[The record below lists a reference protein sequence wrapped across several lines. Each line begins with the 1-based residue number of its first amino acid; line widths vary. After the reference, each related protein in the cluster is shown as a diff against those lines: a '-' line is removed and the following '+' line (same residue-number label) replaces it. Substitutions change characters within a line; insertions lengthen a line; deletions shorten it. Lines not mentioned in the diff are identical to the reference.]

1 MTQAAQPPAAVV
13 VCVGLAAR
21 TLGGVE
27 DKDVYP
33 VSGQTIRLRAPW
45 IRDGQTLSTEA
56 GLRTYTIPRK
66 SGDVSLLPFFESHK
80 ADLMASAAHR
90 WWN

>member
-33 VSGQTIRLRAPW
+33 VSGQTVRLRAPW
-45 IRDGQTLSTEA
+45 IRDGQTVGTEE
-56 GLRTYTIPRK
+56 GSHTYTIPRK
-66 SGDVSLLPFFESHK
+66 GGDVSPLPFFFESQG
-80 ADLMASAAHR
+80 
-90 WWN
+90 